1 MLHLLHLWMLLR
13 VSHFCTACFSM
24 IYKTQGKQNSSLL
37 EVPFCLN
44 ANNVSFGKDIFVSL
58 LCLALSTLAVLT
70 KLSGW
75 VFFSSILN
83 ILFLPHYIVTF
94 TKFPKSK
101 YDNFSI
107 FFFKYGWNKTLFWL
121 LNTECDMFT

>member
-1 MLHLLHLWMLLR
+1 MLR
-13 VSHFCTACFSM
+13 PKVNR
-24 IYKTQGKQNSSLL
+24 NSRLL

-44 ANNVSFGKDIFVSL
+44 ANVSFGKDIFVSL

-101 YDNFSI
+101 YVHFSI
-107 FFFKYGWNKTLFWL
+107 IFVKIWHITLFWH
-121 LNTECDMFT
+121 LNTECNMFT